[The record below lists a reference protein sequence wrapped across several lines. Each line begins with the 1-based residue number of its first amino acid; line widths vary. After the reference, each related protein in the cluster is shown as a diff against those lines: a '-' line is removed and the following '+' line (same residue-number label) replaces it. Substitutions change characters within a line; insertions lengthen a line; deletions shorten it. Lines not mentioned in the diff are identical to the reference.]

1 MRIELD
7 KIDRQH
13 FRVEPRQTPGVGPT
27 VLILP
32 QPTKHRWRADEC
44 HLRSLLCSP
53 DGEVLSSG
61 LPKFLNYGEDE
72 WHDRITED
80 CFARGTHQIAD
91 KLDGS
96 LLIRSVIDG
105 AVHWRTRGADSLGSF
120 GGADFARMLEDAA
133 RAADNDAL
141 RDPTLYPDCSVLF
154 ELTHPDNHIVLRY
167 DNPELHAL
175 GLVRLGDLRPMLGL
189 GSCDAIADDFGCNA
203 PSYFGTQSDADA
215 LSAVAQAR
223 IGAEG
228 FVCQMWTATGEPHF
242 AKFKSAEYI
251 RLHSL
256 KQHASPEK
264 IARLAYERGATTLDE
279 FRDAMHADGFDWE
292 AVRFLEAAAVEHF
305 RQRAEVDELLL
316 HVDMAIDERGIAD
329 PDVPARDKALWLKAR
344 LEQDGLPHLF
354 SYGIQKAKGNEA
366 AARQQADAL
375 RCGVTVS
382 QLRAWTAD

>member
-1 MRIELD
+1 MKIELD
-7 KIDRQH
+7 QIDREH
-13 FRVEPRQTPGVGPT
+13 FRVEPRQTPGVGPA

-32 QPTKHRWRADEC
+32 QPTKHRWTADEC
-44 HLRSLLCSP
+44 HLRSLLCAP

-61 LPKFLNYGEDE
+61 LPKFLNYGEDD
-72 WHDRITED
+72 WHDCITDE
-80 CFARGTHQIAD
+80 CFARGEHEIAD

-96 LLIRSVIDG
+96 LMIRSVIDG
-105 AVHWRTRGADSLGSF
+105 AVHWRTRGMDVAAMEFMELLADCPGNWERL
-120 GGADFARMLEDAA
+120 
-133 RAADNDAL
+133 N
-141 RDPTLYPDCSVLF
+141 DPTYFATESVLF
-154 ELTHPDNHIVLRY
+154 ELTHPNNHIVLRY
-167 DNPELHAL
+167 KRAELYAL
-175 GLVRLGDLRPMLGL
+175 GWVDLCDLRPCL
-189 GSCDAIADDFGCNA
+189 SHDEAACVADAFGVA
-203 PSYFGTQSDADA
+203 LPSYFGVTADA
-215 LSAVAQAR
+215 PSLVAEAAAR
-223 IGAEG
+223 SGAEG
-228 FVCQMWTATGEPHF
+228 FVCQMWTPGGRRHF

-264 IARLAYERGATTLDE
+264 IARMAYERGATTLDE

-305 RQRAEVDELLL
+305 RQRAEADGLLL
-316 HVDMAIDERGIAD
+316 HVDMAIDERGMAD

-344 LEQDGLPHLF
+344 LEQDGMPHLF